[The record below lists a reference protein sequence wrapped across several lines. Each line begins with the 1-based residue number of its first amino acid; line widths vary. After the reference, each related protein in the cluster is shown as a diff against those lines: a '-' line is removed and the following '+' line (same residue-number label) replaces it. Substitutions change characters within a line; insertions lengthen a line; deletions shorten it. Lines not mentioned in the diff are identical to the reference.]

1 MSQFIQLHILTSYA
15 PSNLN
20 RDDLGR
26 PKTAIMGGFERLRIS
41 SQSLKRH
48 WRTSEL
54 FTNALAEK
62 IGVRTREF
70 GLIIYD
76 ELIKGGIAEKDAQK
90 WTELMVKE
98 YGTLDTDKKNFLK
111 TKQLV
116 HISHL
121 EKKIA
126 FDLIKKLIDE
136 KREPTKKE
144 LQNLK
149 TISTSVDI
157 ALFGRMLTLK
167 EGKNSSKYSI
177 EAACQVAHAISVH
190 SAVVEDDYFTAVDDL
205 NDGKTDTGS
214 AHIGEMGFA
223 AALFYSYICINKTQL
238 IESLE
243 GNEELANKAIQA
255 LTEVAIKVSP
265 TGKQNSFASRAYAS
279 YVLAEKGSYQPRSLS
294 VAFLKPIDDEE
305 MEFSAIA
312 ALNQRMENFDKVYG
326 ACADSRYQLNAAT
339 GEGSISELLQFVAE

>member
-41 SQSLKRH
+41 SQSLKPH

-54 FTNALAEK
+54 FNIALSGNIGIRTKKFGLQLYDALIEGGVSEKNAK
-62 IGVRTREF
+62 KWV
-70 GLIIYD
+70 GLIIEQYGK
-76 ELIKGGIAEKDAQK
+76 IKKDSIE
-90 WTELMVKE
+90 TE
-98 YGTLDTDKKNFLK
+98 
-111 TKQLV
+111 QLV

-121 EKKIA
+121 EKSLA
-126 FDLIKKLIDE
+126 FDLINLLIKE
-136 KREPTKKE
+136 QREPTKQE
-144 LQNLK
+144 LESLK
-149 TISTSVDI
+149 TINTSVDI
-157 ALFGRMLTLK
+157 ALFGRMLA
-167 EGKNSSKYSI
+167 SAPKYNI

-190 SAVVEDDYFTAVDDL
+190 STVIEDDYFTAVDDL
-205 NDGKTDTGS
+205 NNGETDTGS
-214 AHIGEMGFA
+214 AHIGEAGFA

-238 IESLE
+238 IESLD

-294 VAFLKPIDDEE
+294 VAFLKPIDDED
-305 MEFSAIA
+305 MENAAIN
-312 ALNQRMENFDKVYG
+312 ALKFRMENFDKVYG
-326 ACADSRYQLNAAT
+326 TCAESRYQLNAVQ
-339 GEGSISELLQFVAE
+339 GEGSLSGLLQFVAE

>member
-26 PKTAIMGGFERLRIS
+26 PKTARMGGFERLRIS

-54 FTNALAEK
+54 FDVALSGN
-62 IGVRTREF
+62 IGTRTKQF
-70 GLIIYD
+70 GLQIYD
-76 ELIKGGIAEKDAQK
+76 ELIKGGIAEKEAKK
-90 WTELMVKE
+90 WTELMVDQYGKLKKE
-98 YGTLDTDKKNFLK
+98 SIETE
-111 TKQLV
+111 QLV
-116 HISHL
+116 HISHF
-121 EKKIA
+121 ERAKA
-126 FDLIKKLIDE
+126 FDLIKLLIE
-136 KREPTKKE
+136 ERREPMKAE
-144 LQNLK
+144 LDDLK
-149 TISTSVDI
+149 SNKTSVDI
-157 ALFGRMLTLK
+157 ALFGRMLA
-167 EGKNSSKYSI
+167 SAPKYNV

-326 ACADSRYQLNAAT
+326 ACADSRYQLNAVT

>member
-54 FTNALAEK
+54 FNIALSGNIGIRTKKFGLQLYDALIEGGVSEKNAK
-62 IGVRTREF
+62 KWV
-70 GLIIYD
+70 GLIIEQYGK
-76 ELIKGGIAEKDAQK
+76 IKKDSIE
-90 WTELMVKE
+90 TE
-98 YGTLDTDKKNFLK
+98 
-111 TKQLV
+111 QLV

-121 EKKIA
+121 EKSLA
-126 FDLIKKLIDE
+126 FDLINLLIKE
-136 KREPTKKE
+136 QREPTKQE
-144 LQNLK
+144 LESLK
-149 TISTSVDI
+149 TINTSVDI
-157 ALFGRMLTLK
+157 ALFGRMLA
-167 EGKNSSKYSI
+167 SAPKYNI

-190 SAVVEDDYFTAVDDL
+190 STVIEDDYFTAVDDL
-205 NDGKTDTGS
+205 NNGETDTGS
-214 AHIGEMGFA
+214 AHIGEAGFA

-238 IESLE
+238 IESLD

-265 TGKQNSFASRAYAS
+265 TGKRNSFASRAYAS

-294 VAFLKPIDDEE
+294 VAFLKPIDDED
-305 MEFSAIA
+305 MENAAIN
-312 ALNQRMENFDKVYG
+312 ALKFRMENFDKVYG
-326 ACADSRYQLNAAT
+326 TCAESRYQLNAVQ
-339 GEGSISELLQFVAE
+339 GEGSLSGLLQFVAE

>member
-54 FTNALAEK
+54 FNIALSGNIGIRTKKFGLQLYDALIEGGVSEKNAK
-62 IGVRTREF
+62 KWV
-70 GLIIYD
+70 GLIIEQYGK
-76 ELIKGGIAEKDAQK
+76 IKKDSIE
-90 WTELMVKE
+90 TE
-98 YGTLDTDKKNFLK
+98 
-111 TKQLV
+111 QLV

-121 EKKIA
+121 EKSLA
-126 FDLIKKLIDE
+126 FNLINLLIKE
-136 KREPTKKE
+136 QREPTKQE
-144 LQNLK
+144 LESLK
-149 TISTSVDI
+149 TINTSVDI
-157 ALFGRMLTLK
+157 ALFGRMLA
-167 EGKNSSKYSI
+167 SAPKYNI
-177 EAACQVAHAISVH
+177 EAACQVAHVISVH
-190 SAVVEDDYFTAVDDL
+190 STVIEDDYFTAVDDL
-205 NDGKTDTGS
+205 NNGETDTGS
-214 AHIGEMGFA
+214 AHIGEAGFA

-238 IESLE
+238 IESLD

-294 VAFLKPIDDEE
+294 VAFLKPIDDED
-305 MEFSAIA
+305 MENAAIN
-312 ALNQRMENFDKVYG
+312 ALKFRMENFDKVYG
-326 ACADSRYQLNAAT
+326 TCAESRYQLNAVQ
-339 GEGSISELLQFVAE
+339 GEGSLSGLLQFVAE

>member
-54 FTNALAEK
+54 FNIALSGNIGIRTKKFGLQLYDALIEGGVSEKNAK
-62 IGVRTREF
+62 KWV
-70 GLIIYD
+70 GLIIEQYGK
-76 ELIKGGIAEKDAQK
+76 IKKDSIE
-90 WTELMVKE
+90 TE
-98 YGTLDTDKKNFLK
+98 
-111 TKQLV
+111 QLV

-121 EKKIA
+121 EKSLA
-126 FDLIKKLIDE
+126 FNLINLLIKE
-136 KREPTKKE
+136 QREPTKQE
-144 LQNLK
+144 LESLK
-149 TISTSVDI
+149 TINTSVDI
-157 ALFGRMLTLK
+157 ALFGRMLA
-167 EGKNSSKYSI
+167 SAPKYNI

-190 SAVVEDDYFTAVDDL
+190 STVIEDDYFTAVDDL
-205 NDGKTDTGS
+205 NNGETDTGS
-214 AHIGEMGFA
+214 AHIGEAGFA

-238 IESLE
+238 IESLD

-294 VAFLKPIDDEE
+294 VAFLKPIDDEN
-305 MEFSAIA
+305 MENAAIN
-312 ALNQRMENFDKVYG
+312 ALKFRMENFDKVYG
-326 ACADSRYQLNAAT
+326 TCAESRYQLNAVQ
-339 GEGSISELLQFVAE
+339 GEGSLSGLLQFVAE

>member
-1 MSQFIQLHILTSYA
+1 TSYA

-54 FTNALAEK
+54 FNIALSGNIGIRTKKFGLQLYDALIEGGVSEKNAK
-62 IGVRTREF
+62 KWV
-70 GLIIYD
+70 GLIIEQYGK
-76 ELIKGGIAEKDAQK
+76 IKKDSIE
-90 WTELMVKE
+90 TE
-98 YGTLDTDKKNFLK
+98 
-111 TKQLV
+111 QLV

-121 EKKIA
+121 EKSLA
-126 FDLIKKLIDE
+126 FDLINLLIKE
-136 KREPTKKE
+136 QREPTKQE
-144 LQNLK
+144 LESLK
-149 TISTSVDI
+149 TINTSVDI
-157 ALFGRMLTLK
+157 ALFGRMLA
-167 EGKNSSKYSI
+167 SAPKYNI

-190 SAVVEDDYFTAVDDL
+190 STVIEDDYFTAVDDL
-205 NDGKTDTGS
+205 NNGETDTGS
-214 AHIGEMGFA
+214 AHIGEAGFA

-238 IESLE
+238 IESLD

-294 VAFLKPIDDEE
+294 VAFLKPIDDED
-305 MEFSAIA
+305 MENAAIN
-312 ALNQRMENFDKVYG
+312 ALKFRMENFDKVYG
-326 ACADSRYQLNAAT
+326 TCAESRYQLNAVQ
-339 GEGSISELLQFVAE
+339 GEGSLSGLLQFVAE

>member
-1 MSQFIQLHILTSYA
+1 SQFIQLHILTSYA

-54 FTNALAEK
+54 FNIALSGNIGIRTKKFGLQLYDALIEGGVSEKNAK
-62 IGVRTREF
+62 KWV
-70 GLIIYD
+70 GLIIEQYGK
-76 ELIKGGIAEKDAQK
+76 IKKDSIE
-90 WTELMVKE
+90 TE
-98 YGTLDTDKKNFLK
+98 
-111 TKQLV
+111 QLV

-121 EKKIA
+121 EKSLA
-126 FDLIKKLIDE
+126 FDLINLLIKE
-136 KREPTKKE
+136 QREPTKQE
-144 LQNLK
+144 LESLK
-149 TISTSVDI
+149 TINTSVDI
-157 ALFGRMLTLK
+157 ALFGRMLA
-167 EGKNSSKYSI
+167 SAPKYNI

-190 SAVVEDDYFTAVDDL
+190 STVIEDDYFTAVDDL
-205 NDGKTDTGS
+205 NNGETDTGS
-214 AHIGEMGFA
+214 AHIGEAGFA

-238 IESLE
+238 IESLD

-294 VAFLKPIDDEE
+294 VAFLKPIDDED
-305 MEFSAIA
+305 MENAAIN
-312 ALNQRMENFDKVYG
+312 ALKFRMENFDKVYG
-326 ACADSRYQLNAAT
+326 TCAESRYQLNAVQ
-339 GEGSISELLQFVAE
+339 GEGSLSGLLQFVAE

>member
-1 MSQFIQLHILTSYA
+1 MSQFIQLHISTSYA

-54 FTNALAEK
+54 FNIALSGNIGIRTKKFGLQLYDALIEGGVSEKNAK
-62 IGVRTREF
+62 KWV
-70 GLIIYD
+70 GLIIEQYGK
-76 ELIKGGIAEKDAQK
+76 IKKDSIE
-90 WTELMVKE
+90 TE
-98 YGTLDTDKKNFLK
+98 
-111 TKQLV
+111 QLV

-121 EKKIA
+121 EKSLA
-126 FDLIKKLIDE
+126 FDLINLLIKE
-136 KREPTKKE
+136 QREPTKQE
-144 LQNLK
+144 LESLK
-149 TISTSVDI
+149 TINTSVDI
-157 ALFGRMLTLK
+157 ALFGRMLA
-167 EGKNSSKYSI
+167 SAPKYNI

-190 SAVVEDDYFTAVDDL
+190 STVIEDDYFTAVDDL
-205 NDGKTDTGS
+205 NNGETDTGS
-214 AHIGEMGFA
+214 AHIGEAGFA

-238 IESLE
+238 IESLD

-294 VAFLKPIDDEE
+294 VAFLKPIDDED
-305 MEFSAIA
+305 MENAAIN
-312 ALNQRMENFDKVYG
+312 ALKFRMENFDKVYG
-326 ACADSRYQLNAAT
+326 TCAESRYQLNAVQ
-339 GEGSISELLQFVAE
+339 GEGSLSGLLQFVAE

>member
-54 FTNALAEK
+54 FNIALSGNIGIRTKKLGLQLYDALIEGGVSEKNARK
-62 IGVRTREF
+62 WV
-70 GLIIYD
+70 GLIIEQYGK
-76 ELIKGGIAEKDAQK
+76 IKKDSIE
-90 WTELMVKE
+90 TE
-98 YGTLDTDKKNFLK
+98 
-111 TKQLV
+111 QLV

-121 EKKIA
+121 EKSLA
-126 FDLIKKLIDE
+126 FDLINLLIKE
-136 KREPTKKE
+136 QREPTKQE
-144 LQNLK
+144 LESLK
-149 TISTSVDI
+149 TINTSVDI
-157 ALFGRMLTLK
+157 ALFGRMLA
-167 EGKNSSKYSI
+167 SAPKYNI

-190 SAVVEDDYFTAVDDL
+190 STVIEDDYFTAVDDL
-205 NDGKTDTGS
+205 NNGETDTGS
-214 AHIGEMGFA
+214 AHIGEAGFA

-238 IESLE
+238 IESLD

-279 YVLAEKGSYQPRSLS
+279 YILAEKGSYQPRSLS
-294 VAFLKPIDDEE
+294 VAFLKPIDDED
-305 MEFSAIA
+305 MENAAIN
-312 ALNQRMENFDKVYG
+312 ALKFRMENFDKVYG
-326 ACADSRYQLNAAT
+326 TCADSRYQLNAVQ
-339 GEGSISELLQFVAE
+339 GEGSFSGLLQFVAE

>member
-54 FTNALAEK
+54 FNIALSGNIGIRTKKFGLQLYDALIEGGVSEKNAK
-62 IGVRTREF
+62 KWV
-70 GLIIYD
+70 GLIIEQYGK
-76 ELIKGGIAEKDAQK
+76 IKKDSIE
-90 WTELMVKE
+90 TE
-98 YGTLDTDKKNFLK
+98 
-111 TKQLV
+111 QLV

-121 EKKIA
+121 EKSLA
-126 FDLIKKLIDE
+126 FDLINLLIKE
-136 KREPTKKE
+136 QREPTKQE
-144 LQNLK
+144 LESLK
-149 TISTSVDI
+149 TINTSVDI
-157 ALFGRMLTLK
+157 ALFGRMLAS
-167 EGKNSSKYSI
+167 EPKYNI

-190 SAVVEDDYFTAVDDL
+190 STVIEDDYFTAVDDL
-205 NDGKTDTGS
+205 NNGETDTGS
-214 AHIGEMGFA
+214 AHIGEAGFA

-238 IESLE
+238 IESLD

-294 VAFLKPIDDEE
+294 VAFLKPIDDED
-305 MEFSAIA
+305 MENAAIN
-312 ALNQRMENFDKVYG
+312 ALKFRMENFDKVYG
-326 ACADSRYQLNAAT
+326 TCAESRYQLNAVQ
-339 GEGSISELLQFVAE
+339 GEGSLSGLLQFVAE